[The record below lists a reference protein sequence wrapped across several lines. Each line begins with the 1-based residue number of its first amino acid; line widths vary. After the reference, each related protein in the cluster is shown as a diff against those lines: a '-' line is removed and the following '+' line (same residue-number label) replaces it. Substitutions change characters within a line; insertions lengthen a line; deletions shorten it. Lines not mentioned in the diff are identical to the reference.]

1 MKKRLIIGLLLLFLF
16 STYNIK
22 FNKTFFSNLQIK
34 KITIEN
40 NKIIKD
46 KEIKEKL
53 SFLYDTNFFFLR
65 TKKIEK
71 KLREIQFIESYQIKK
86 IYPNNL
92 IIKITEKKPVAVIQQ
107 SKQKKYFTVRGD
119 LIDFRKIKIFE
130 DLPTVFGDEKS
141 FSTFYVNL
149 KNINFPFK
157 EIKTFYLFESKRWDL
172 LTLKNQLIKLPVNNY
187 NKSLLNFISLKDQAS
202 FEKYKIFDYRIKD
215 QLILK

>member
-53 SFLYDTNFFFLR
+53 SFLYETNFFFLR

-92 IIKITEKKPVAVIQQ
+92 IIKITEKKPIAIIQK
-107 SKQKKYFTVRGD
+107 SKQKTYFTARGE
-119 LIDFRKIKIFE
+119 LIDFRKIKKFE

-149 KNINFPFK
+149 KNINFPLK

-172 LTLKNQLIKLPVNNY
+172 LTLKNQLIKLPITNY
-187 NKSLLNFISLKDQAS
+187 NKSLLNFISLKDQTN

>member
-22 FNKTFFSNLQIK
+22 FNKTFFSNFQIK

-40 NKIIKD
+40 NKIITEE
-46 KEIKEKL
+46 EIKEKL

-65 TKKIEK
+65 TKNIEK
-71 KLREIQFIESYQIKK
+71 KLKEIQFIESYQIKK

-92 IIKITEKKPVAVIQQ
+92 KIKIIEKKPIAIIQRM
-107 SKQKKYFTVRGD
+107 KQKKYFTAKGD
-119 LIDFRKIKIFE
+119 LIDFRDIKIFR
-130 DLPTVFGDEKS
+130 DLPIVFGDRES
-141 FSTFYVNL
+141 FLTFYLNL
-149 KNINFPFK
+149 KVINFPF
-157 EIKTFYLFESKRWDL
+157 EEVKTFYLFESKRWDL
-172 LTLKNQLIKLPVNNY
+172 LTLKDQLIKLPINDY
-187 NKSLLNFISLKDQAS
+187 NKSLLNFISLKDQAN

>member
-22 FNKTFFSNLQIK
+22 FNKTFFSNFQIK

-40 NKIIKD
+40 NKIITEE
-46 KEIKEKL
+46 EIKEKL

-65 TKKIEK
+65 TKNIEK
-71 KLREIQFIESYQIKK
+71 KLKEIQFIESYQIKK

-92 IIKITEKKPVAVIQQ
+92 KIKIIEKKPIAIIQRM
-107 SKQKKYFTVRGD
+107 KQKKYFTAKGD
-119 LIDFRKIKIFE
+119 LIDFRDIKIFR
-130 DLPTVFGDEKS
+130 DLPIVFGDRES
-141 FSTFYVNL
+141 FLTFYLNL
-149 KNINFPFK
+149 KIINFPF
-157 EIKTFYLFESKRWDL
+157 EEVKTFYLFESKRWDL
-172 LTLKNQLIKLPVNNY
+172 LTLKDQLIKLPINDY
-187 NKSLLNFISLKDQAS
+187 NKSLLNFISLKDQAN

>member
-1 MKKRLIIGLLLLFLF
+1 MKKRLIIGLLLLFLL

-53 SFLYDTNFFFLR
+53 SFLYETNFFFLR
-65 TKKIEK
+65 TKTIEK

-92 IIKITEKKPVAVIQQ
+92 IIKITEKKPIAIIQK

-130 DLPTVFGDEKS
+130 DLPNVFGDEKS
-141 FSTFYVNL
+141 FATFYVNL

-172 LTLKNQLIKLPVNNY
+172 LTLKNQLIKLPINNY
-187 NKSLLNFISLKDQAS
+187 NKSLLNFISLKDQTN

>member
-53 SFLYDTNFFFLR
+53 SFLYETNFFFLR
-65 TKKIEK
+65 TKTIEK

-92 IIKITEKKPVAVIQQ
+92 IIKITEKKPIAIIQK

-130 DLPTVFGDEKS
+130 DLPNVFGDEKS
-141 FSTFYVNL
+141 FATFYVNL

-172 LTLKNQLIKLPVNNY
+172 LTLKNQLIKLPINNY
-187 NKSLLNFISLKDQAS
+187 NKSLLNFISLKDQAN

-215 QLILK
+215 HLILK

>member
-1 MKKRLIIGLLLLFLF
+1 MKKRLIIGLLLLFLL

-53 SFLYDTNFFFLR
+53 SFLYETNFFFLR
-65 TKKIEK
+65 TKTIEK

-92 IIKITEKKPVAVIQQ
+92 IIKITEK
-107 SKQKKYFTVRGD
+107 
-119 LIDFRKIKIFE
+119 
-130 DLPTVFGDEKS
+130 
-141 FSTFYVNL
+141 
-149 KNINFPFK
+149 
-157 EIKTFYLFESKRWDL
+157 
-172 LTLKNQLIKLPVNNY
+172 
-187 NKSLLNFISLKDQAS
+187 
-202 FEKYKIFDYRIKD
+202 
-215 QLILK
+215 

>member
-22 FNKTFFSNLQIK
+22 LNKTFFSNLQIK

-53 SFLYDTNFFFLR
+53 SFLYETNFFFLR

-71 KLREIQFIESYQIKK
+71 KLKEIQFIESYQIKK

-92 IIKITEKKPVAVIQQ
+92 IIKINEKKPIAIIQK
-107 SKQKKYFTVRGD
+107 SKQKNYFTARGE
-119 LIDFRKIKIFE
+119 LIDFRKIKKFE

-172 LTLKNQLIKLPVNNY
+172 LTLKNQLIKLPINNY
-187 NKSLLNFISLKDQAS
+187 NKSLLNFISLKDQAN
-202 FEKYKIFDYRIKD
+202 FEKYEIFDYRIKD

>member
-22 FNKTFFSNLQIK
+22 FNETFFSNLKIK

-40 NKIIKD
+40 NKIIND

-53 SFLYDTNFFFLR
+53 SFLYETNFFFLR
-65 TKKIEK
+65 IKNIEK
-71 KLREIQFIESYQIKK
+71 KLKEIQFIESYQIKK
-86 IYPNNL
+86 VYPNNL
-92 IIKITEKKPVAVIQQ
+92 IIKITEKKPIAIIQRA
-107 SKQKKYFTVRGD
+107 KQKKYFTARGD
-119 LIDFRKIKIFE
+119 LIDFRQIKIFE

-141 FSTFYVNL
+141 FLTFYMNL
-149 KNINFPFK
+149 ENIKFPFK

-172 LTLKNQLIKLPVNNY
+172 LTLKNQLIKLPINNY
-187 NKSLLNFISLKDQAS
+187 NKSLLNFISLKDQAN

>member
-46 KEIKEKL
+46 KEIKDKL
-53 SFLYDTNFFFLR
+53 SFLYETNFFFLR

-71 KLREIQFIESYQIKK
+71 KLGEIQFIESYQIKK

-92 IIKITEKKPVAVIQQ
+92 IIKITEKKPIASIHK
-107 SKQKKYFTVRGD
+107 SKQKKYFTLRGD
-119 LIDFRKIKIFE
+119 LIDFRTIKKFE
-130 DLPTVFGDEKS
+130 DLPTVFGDEKN
-141 FSTFYVNL
+141 FLTFYVNM

-172 LTLKNQLIKLPVNNY
+172 LTLKNQLIKLPINNY
-187 NKSLLNFISLKDQAS
+187 NKSLLNFISLKDQAN